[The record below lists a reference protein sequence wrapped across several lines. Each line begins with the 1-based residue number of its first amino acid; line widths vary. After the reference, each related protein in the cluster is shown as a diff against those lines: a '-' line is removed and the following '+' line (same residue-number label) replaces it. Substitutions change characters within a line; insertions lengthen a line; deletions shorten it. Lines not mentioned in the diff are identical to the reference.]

1 MLIKINMTNNN
12 RIELNRIKCFK
23 VVVVVVVV
31 CSSKKYYRN

>member
-23 VVVVVVVV
+23 VVVVVVV